1 MLAIAQ
7 IAISVLSSRVAQL
20 VLVFILAFGWGSLRT
35 DQSWKIKIAK
45 QNAAAEA
52 AYKLELERQK
62 AAGAQIQLEAEKRK
76 AEDALVIADMQ
87 KIIDEAAANEPKT
100 SQLSPCRIDSSFASI
115 VQRLDSSNNRKAKS
129 SRRARRFR

>member
-1 MLAIAQ
+1 MLQVIQ
-7 IAISVLSSRVAQL
+7 IVISVLSSRLAQL
-20 VLVFILAFGWGSLRT
+20 ILVFILAFGWGSLRT

-62 AAGAQIQLEAEKRK
+62 AAGAQILLDAEKRK
-76 AEDALVIADMQ
+76 NDDALIIADMQ

-100 SQLSPCRIDSSFASI
+100 SQLSPCRIDNDFVNV
-115 VQRLDSSNNRKAKS
+115 VQRLDTASHRKAKT
-129 SRRARRFR
+129 SRRSRRFR

>member
-20 VLVFILAFGWGSLRT
+20 VLVFIFAFGWGSLRT

-76 AEDALVIADMQ
+76 VEDALIIADMQ
-87 KIIDEAAANEPKT
+87 KIINEAAANEPKT
-100 SQLSPCRIDSSFASI
+100 SQLSPCRIDNDFSSV
-115 VQRLDSSNNRKAKS
+115 VQRIDATANRKTKAP
-129 SRRARRFR
+129 RRSRRFR

>member
-1 MLAIAQ
+1 MLAITQ
-7 IAISVLSSRVAQL
+7 IVISVLSSRAAQL

-45 QNAAAEA
+45 QNAAAES

-62 AAGAQIQLEAEKRK
+62 AAGAQILLEAEKRK
-76 AEDALVIADMQ
+76 NEDALVIADMQ

-100 SQLSPCRIDSSFASI
+100 SQLSPCRIDNDFSNI
-115 VQRLDSSNNRKAKS
+115 VQRIDATSHRKAKAP
-129 SRRARRFR
+129 RRSRRFR